1 MSQWTYF
8 DKDGTFG
15 NAEDLIFVDT
25 SNFSENEW
33 FELGC
38 VSEVQEAAIAIAE
51 SRNAS
56 VFSISCQQEADTCN
70 DAK

>member
-1 MSQWTYF
+1 MSQWTFF

-15 NAEDLIFVDT
+15 DAEDLIFVDT

-38 VSEVQEAAIAIAE
+38 ISNVQEGAMAIAK

-56 VFSISCQQEADTCN
+56 VFSISYEEGSDTCS
-70 DAK
+70 DL

>member
-8 DKDGTFG
+8 DKDGAFG
-15 NAEDLIFVDT
+15 DAEDLIFVDT
-25 SNFSENEW
+25 ANFSESEW

-38 VSEVQEAAIAIAE
+38 ISEVHEAAIAIAK

-56 VFSISCQQEADTCN
+56 VFSISYEEGTDTCN
-70 DAK
+70 DL

>member
-15 NAEDLIFVDT
+15 DAEDLIFVDT
-25 SNFSENEW
+25 SNFSESEW
-33 FELGC
+33 SELGC
-38 VSEVQEAAIAIAE
+38 ISNVQEAAIAMAK

-56 VFSISCQQEADTCN
+56 VFSISYEEGTDTCS
-70 DAK
+70 DL

>member
-15 NAEDLIFVDT
+15 DAEDLIFVDT
-25 SNFSENEW
+25 SNFSESEW

-38 VSEVQEAAIAIAE
+38 ISNVQEAAMAIAK

-56 VFSISCQQEADTCN
+56 VFSISYEEGVNTCS
-70 DAK
+70 DL

>member
-1 MSQWTYF
+1 MSQWTFF

-15 NAEDLIFVDT
+15 DAEDLIFVDT
-25 SNFSENEW
+25 SNFSESEW

-38 VSEVQEAAIAIAE
+38 ISNVQEAAMAIAK

-56 VFSISCQQEADTCN
+56 VFSISYEEGVNTCG
-70 DAK
+70 DL

>member
-15 NAEDLIFVDT
+15 DAEDLIFVDT
-25 SNFSENEW
+25 SNFSESEW

-38 VSEVQEAAIAIAE
+38 ISNVQEGAMAIAK

-56 VFSISCQQEADTCN
+56 VFSISYEEGSDTCS
-70 DAK
+70 DL